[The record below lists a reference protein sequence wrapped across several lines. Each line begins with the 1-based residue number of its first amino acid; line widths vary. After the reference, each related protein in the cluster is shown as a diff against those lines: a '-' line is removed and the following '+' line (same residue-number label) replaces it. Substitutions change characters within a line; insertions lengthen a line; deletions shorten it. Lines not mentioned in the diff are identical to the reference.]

1 MPIDAPSPA
10 ADDRRMRP
18 VCLAVLSAACV
29 MLALAPASAEP
40 GAAKP
45 AERKTETRRP
55 STLDDLYARLAAAKD
70 ETEAGGIATL
80 IERRLSR
87 SASDTANLLL
97 ARSDDAIKAQD
108 YPLAIELL
116 DRVVTLQPGW
126 AEPWNRRARAFF
138 LLDDPGSAIADLRQ
152 ALAREPRHFE
162 SWAALGS
169 LFMSSDDK
177 RHALEAYRQALKLH
191 PFLST
196 AKSVVERI
204 APEID
209 GRDL

>member
-1 MPIDAPSPA
+1 MPTI
-10 ADDRRMRP
+10 R
-18 VCLAVLSAACV
+18 LALLAAAC
-29 MLALAPASAEP
+29 LIAAAAPASAEP
-40 GAAKP
+40 AGGNPAARQ
-45 AERKTETRRP
+45 EETRRP
-55 STLDDLYARLAAAKD
+55 PRLDELYARLAAAKD
-70 ETEAGGIATL
+70 ETEAGGIAGL

-87 SASDTANLLL
+87 SASDTANLLM

-191 PFLST
+191 PFMPM
-196 AKSVVERI
+196 AKSIVEKI